1 MRSISEDKV
10 NIEAVVVVR
19 VCCPVVEGLDGALSA
34 PLYLVCFYKDL
45 NSPKR
50 EKVNIEARG

>member
-19 VCCPVVEGLDGALSA
+19 VCCPVVVWLDEGLSV

-45 NSPKR
+45 NSPK
-50 EKVNIEARG
+50 K